1 MSHDDLPLFAWTP
14 PRKIIPFPARLRT
27 GHARK
32 IAVQLAKARS
42 HREADHVLS
51 RAIEK
56 FCRNLMLADV
66 PADEIEQERLAY
78 LKAIDH
84 ECNKVNA
91 CWRPDLAPASD
102 NSGGSA

>member
-32 IAVQLAKARS
+32 VAVQLSKARTN
-42 HREADHVLS
+42 READHVLS
-51 RAIEK
+51 RAVET
-56 FCRNLMLADV
+56 FCRHLAAADV
-66 PADEIEQERLAY
+66 PAAEIESERLAY
-78 LKAIDH
+78 LKAIDA

-91 CWRPDLAPASD
+91 SWRPVVSPVSD
-102 NSGGSA
+102 NSGGAA

>member
-1 MSHDDLPLFAWTP
+1 MSHDDLPLFAWVP

-32 IAVQLAKARS
+32 VAVQLSKARTN
-42 HREADHVLS
+42 READHVLT
-51 RAIEK
+51 RAVET
-56 FCRNLMLADV
+56 FCRHLETAGV
-66 PADEIEQERLAY
+66 PDAEIDMERVAY

-91 CWRPDLAPASD
+91 SWRPVVSPASETP
-102 NSGGSA
+102 GGAA